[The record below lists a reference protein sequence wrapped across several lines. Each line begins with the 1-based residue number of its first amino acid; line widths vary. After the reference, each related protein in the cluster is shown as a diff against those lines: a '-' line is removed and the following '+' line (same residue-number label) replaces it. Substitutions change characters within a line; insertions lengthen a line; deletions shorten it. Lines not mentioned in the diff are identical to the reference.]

1 MIYTK
6 KNARSLLNVQ
16 FLCMDRSKGRVAG
29 LQTIRSAWTPTGTIW
44 TAIPANPL
52 ADGTLSD
59 ISLLALPLM
68 AFSHFHPNFL
78 WDCPAI
84 SLGKSV
90 KFFVGCQIQ
99 IAQAPTA
106 SPSRIASQFSDDR
119 WGICF
124 FGNWCGNR
132 WLLSKHVLP
141 NRSSILFFQ
150 SRALHHKVSEGNL
163 TQNATLRQFPA
174 GALPGSFSHTPED
187 WHRTDSLSGAWSC

>member
-1 MIYTK
+1 MVYGLILRKMRKCSMIYTK

-78 WDCPAI
+78 LDCPAI
-84 SLGKSV
+84 SLGKSG

-99 IAQAPTA
+99 ISAG
-106 SPSRIASQFSDDR
+106 SDGLTKPHR
-119 WGICF
+119 VP
-124 FGNWCGNR
+124 
-132 WLLSKHVLP
+132 VL
-141 NRSSILFFQ
+141 
-150 SRALHHKVSEGNL
+150 G
-163 TQNATLRQFPA
+163 
-174 GALPGSFSHTPED
+174 
-187 WHRTDSLSGAWSC
+187 